1 MNQRRHLKRRVSQS
15 QRKRRVTKH
24 QALIQVHCPAEV
36 RTTEQTRLSN
46 TAAPIHKIDSR
57 LDQTRSRRSKKAT
70 HFTKTIASPYKTL
83 SDGTTN
89 HMPVALDC
97 HNMRGV

>member
-15 QRKRRVTKH
+15 QSQRRVQTH
-24 QALIQVHCPAEV
+24 QALIKVHCPAEV
-36 RTTEQTRLSN
+36 RTADKTRRSN

-89 HMPVALDC
+89 HMLVALDC
-97 HNMRGV
+97 HNMRGM